1 MAKLPTFLASVN
13 LGYRRNFPSTDWKMQ
28 HATVEGD
35 DDGTQENGDVNPETD
50 ATFEDMQNNWIS
62 NHEKLHGILIQTTT
76 SQQHRF
82 IGMYSSIYGVH
93 TGTTL
98 VI

>member
-13 LGYRRNFPSTDWKMQ
+13 LGYRSTQPSTDWKMQ

-35 DDGTQENGDVNPETD
+35 DDGNQENGDINPETD

-76 SQQHRF
+76 SQQQRF
-82 IGMYSSIYGVH
+82 MGMYSSIYGVH
-93 TGTTL
+93 TGTL

>member
-1 MAKLPTFLASVN
+1 
-13 LGYRRNFPSTDWKMQ
+13 MQ

-35 DDGTQENGDVNPETD
+35 DDGTQENGDINPETD

-62 NHEKLHGILIQTTT
+62 NHEKLHGILHVCNTNDNKSTTPVHWDVL
-76 SQQHRF
+76 QYLRC
-82 IGMYSSIYGVH
+82 VH